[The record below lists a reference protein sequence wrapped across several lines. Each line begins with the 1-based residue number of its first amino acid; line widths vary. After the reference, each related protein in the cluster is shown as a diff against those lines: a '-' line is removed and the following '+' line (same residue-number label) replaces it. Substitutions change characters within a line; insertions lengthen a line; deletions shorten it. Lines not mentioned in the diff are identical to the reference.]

1 MYRPIT
7 FEQLFEFSNSWLVL
21 DRIE

>member
-7 FEQLFEFSNSWLVL
+7 FSLGCM
-21 DRIE
+21 DI